1 VLISL
6 YYEGDH
12 VREVEMGR
20 RAGDMLEICAEA

>member
-12 VREVEMGR
+12 VREVEMGL
-20 RAGDMLEICAEA
+20 RAGDLHEIRGKA